1 MSSENLRGIGLMVL
15 SMALFALEDVFLKL
29 AAAHMP
35 TGQLVLLSGLL
46 GMPVFILITWRA
58 GGRTL
63 SPRLGHPAVLARN
76 LGEMVGTVGYITA
89 LASVPLATVSAVL
102 QALPLA
108 VTLIAALFMNEPVG
122 WRRWS
127 AIMVG
132 FCGVLLVIRP
142 GMVGFEP
149 AALWVLL
156 CVAGLVVRD
165 LGTRF
170 IPPDCSTAQV
180 SAWGLGS
187 VALLGLGMIWVQ
199 GATTLPDQSMI
210 LPVVGAAVFGTG
222 GYAAVVAATRH
233 GDVAV
238 VSPFRYARLVFA
250 VVLAALVFREF
261 PDSITWTGA
270 ALIVLSGLYSFARER
285 RRKAALSIGG

>member
-29 AAAHMP
+29 AAVHMP

-46 GMPVFILITWRA
+46 GMPIFMLITWRA

-127 AIMVG
+127 AILVG
-132 FCGVLLVIRP
+132 FCGVLLDEVANQAGGPRIST
-142 GMVGFEP
+142 
-149 AALWVLL
+149 AASATTAWVLPTNEEL
-156 CVAGLVVRD
+156 MIARH
-165 LGTRF
+165 TRR
-170 IPPDCSTAQV
+170 V
-180 SAWGLGS
+180 LGS
-187 VALLGLGMIWVQ
+187 
-199 GATTLPDQSMI
+199 
-210 LPVVGAAVFGTG
+210 
-222 GYAAVVAATRH
+222 
-233 GDVAV
+233 
-238 VSPFRYARLVFA
+238 
-250 VVLAALVFREF
+250 
-261 PDSITWTGA
+261 
-270 ALIVLSGLYSFARER
+270 
-285 RRKAALSIGG
+285 